1 MLFSYFIQV
10 IMEEVEEEKPDQ
22 PWKRMKKNP
31 DEKEESETPQAYF
44 EDLLH

>member
-1 MLFSYFIQV
+1 
-10 IMEEVEEEKPDQ
+10 MEEVQETKPDQ

-31 DEKEESETPQAYF
+31 EDQKDDTETPGAFF

>member
-1 MLFSYFIQV
+1 
-10 IMEEVEEEKPDQ
+10 MEEVEEEKPDQ

-31 DEKEESETPQAYF
+31 EDEKTDTETSQAYF